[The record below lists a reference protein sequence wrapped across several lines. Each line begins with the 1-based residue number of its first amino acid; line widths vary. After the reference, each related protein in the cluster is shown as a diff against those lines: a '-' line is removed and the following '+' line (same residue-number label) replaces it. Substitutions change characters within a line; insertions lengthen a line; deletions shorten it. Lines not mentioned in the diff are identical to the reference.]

1 MELEGKWVRAFGG
14 AAAQSVLIPQ
24 MNATEITFLPI
35 RPKFLKNKDGTIFLG
50 LSILKTDN

>member
-24 MNATEITFLPI
+24 MNAAEITLLLM
-35 RPKFLKNKDGTIFLG
+35 RPKCLLNESGTKNMLFI
-50 LSILKTDN
+50 

>member
-24 MNATEITFLPI
+24 MNAAEITFLPM
-35 RPKFLKNKDGTIFLG
+35 RPKCLQNKDGTIFKL
-50 LSILKTDN
+50 

>member
-24 MNATEITFLPI
+24 MNAAEITLLPI
-35 RPKFLKNKDGTIFLG
+35 RSKCWENKDGTIFRL
-50 LSILKTDN
+50 